1 MITVALKNPQL
12 FSVVREDE
20 ARKTYEF
27 PKKLICIRSRVKIMN
42 MTDEQKKDAIKR
54 LG

>member
-1 MITVALKNPQL
+1 MDGLVEKKPQL

-20 ARKTYEF
+20 VRKTYEF
-27 PKKLICIRSRVKIMN
+27 PKKLICIRSKVKNMS